1 MTRYHS
7 ALRIIL
13 FIFTFHFSTT
23 VSSQS
28 TLPPLTDSIESK
40 ILNETRGIQVKM
52 PNDYKPG
59 SGQKYEVVYILDGE
73 WYYDLVP
80 FTYNFAESAKYLP
93 KSIFVLIRN
102 RYLNGLNLRGRDFSP
117 TKVPQDP
124 LSGGADQFYNFVTKE
139 VVPYIESKYP
149 TNGQRTLVGS
159 SFSGLFSVYAFL
171 KNPAFFQSFVA
182 SDPNINWDNSYVT
195 KIAGKMLDSLSQSA
209 GTLYIGGLTRTY
221 RDMGIQGF
229 DSVLQVRA
237 PESLHWKCVAYPD
250 ESHYSVQLKAFYD
263 AFRFSH
269 RGYALTPPEFHPM
282 AGLINNEKPFT
293 VYFLN
298 DNPGV
303 RFTSDGSN
311 PDTTSKMM
319 VRDES
324 ITIKIPAEL
333 RVKTF
338 GNRQSYSKEWT
349 STFSRGKIDPVKS
362 NKKVVLNYSLYNGK
376 WDSIPS
382 STASLKAGQ
391 SGIADSLFKFSSLQ
405 SKVPFLL
412 VIEGLIDVPK
422 DAEYVFYANG
432 YDATQ
437 LSLGDKDLFKI
448 DNGKVKP
455 SQSYVVSLLKGKYPM
470 RLVILKKT
478 NDPQPH
484 FTIFQSRPDSE
495 KWWENRWINF

>member
-1 MTRYHS
+1 MNRYKA
-7 ALRIIL
+7 ALQIAL
-13 FIFTFHFSTT
+13 LIFTLHLS
-23 VSSQS
+23 VAVNSQS

-80 FTYNFAESAKYLP
+80 FTYNFAESAHYIP

-117 TKVPQDP
+117 TKVPEDS
-124 LSGGADQFYNFVTKE
+124 LSGGADQFYDFVTKE

-149 TNGQRTLVGS
+149 ANGQRTLVGS

-182 SDPNINWDNSYVT
+182 SDPNINWDNNYVT
-195 KIAGKMLDSLSQSA
+195 KIVGKTLDSLSQSP

-221 RDMGIQGF
+221 RGMGIHGF

-237 PESLHWKCVAYPD
+237 PKSLHWKCVAYPD

-269 RGYALTPPEFHPM
+269 YGYALTPPEFHPM
-282 AGLINNEKPFT
+282 TGLINNEKPFT

-298 DNPGV
+298 NNPGV
-303 RFTSDGSN
+303 RFTSDGSD

-324 ITIKIPAEL
+324 IMIKVPAEL

-349 STFSRGKIDPVKS
+349 SKFSRGKIDPVKS
-362 NKKVVLNYSLYNGK
+362 NKNAVLNYSLYSGK

-382 STASLKAGQ
+382 STASLKADH
-391 SGIADSLFKFSSLQ
+391 SGVADSLFKFNSLR
-405 SKVPFLL
+405 SNVPFLL
-412 VIEGLIDVPK
+412 VIEGVMDIPK
-422 DAEYVFYANG
+422 DAEYVFYVNG
-432 YDATQ
+432 YDAIQ
-437 LSLGDKDLFKI
+437 LSLAGKNLFKI
-448 DNGKVKP
+448 DDGKMNP
-455 SQSYVVSLLKGKYPM
+455 SQSYVASLLKGKYPM
-470 RLVILKKT
+470 RLVILKKA
-478 NDPQPH
+478 NEPQPH

-495 KWWENRWINF
+495 KWWETPWINF